1 MHDTSTLPTTLL
13 WPFAFGA
20 VLAWT
25 VRVAQAGRADR
36 KEETLLQVMEI
47 IGWLLMFG
55 SAIGFLLAI
64 FEFLSW
70 FCFAITAVVA
80 LLCVQRYRDSEKQ
93 ALIHTLTMAAEQG
106 IPLDEA
112 VRAFAAEK
120 RSAYNHRVGDL
131 ADLLEAGV
139 PLPSAIE
146 QARLRL
152 PSETA
157 LAVHVGSD
165 TGHLGM
171 TLRESLTWTSGAH
184 TILASLL
191 EKLFYALLF
200 LGVSFVVLYWLFDEI
215 ALAFL
220 GLAQEFGAKP
230 TVSATIWQIIEDL
243 QAQSAGSWLQVCGV
257 IASGV
262 VIACILLCVCFY
274 LRWISTD
281 LPVVRWLWFPWER
294 TIVLHALATAVRNR
308 QPLTESLRQLQ
319 TYHPKRSMRRRLER
333 AFRFANVGGDWRKG
347 LLQARL
353 INRREAAVL
362 QAAENLDNT
371 GWALREMADRRL
383 QRTLLHVRRAL
394 GILVPLIMT
403 IAGLLAVT
411 VGIAY
416 LDMLASAI
424 RAAEAM

>member
-1 MHDTSTLPTTLL
+1 MKETVTLPLGLL

-20 VLAWT
+20 VLSWT
-25 VRVAQAGRADR
+25 IRVAHTGRTER

-55 SAIGFLLAI
+55 SAIGFLLAV
-64 FEFLSW
+64 FEILFWL
-70 FCFAITAVVA
+70 CFAIIAVVA

-106 IPLDEA
+106 IPLGEA
-112 VRAFAAEK
+112 VRAFASEK
-120 RSAYNHRVGDL
+120 QSAFSHRVGDL
-131 ADLLEAGV
+131 AELLEAGV

-171 TLRESLTWTSGAH
+171 ALRESLTWTSVSN
-184 TILASLL
+184 TVLASLL
-191 EKLFYALLF
+191 EKLFYVLLIVGVGFLALYTLDDSMAVYF
-200 LGVSFVVLYWLFDEI
+200 AG
-215 ALAFL
+215 
-220 GLAQEFGAKP
+220 EFGAKP
-230 TVSATIWQIIEDL
+230 TVSAMIWQVIAEFRN
-243 QAQSAGSWLQVCGV
+243 QSAVISLQSLG
-257 IASGV
+257 IISAGV
-262 VIACILLCVCFY
+262 VVVCILLCVCFY

-319 TYHPKRSMRRRLER
+319 THHPKRSMRRRLER
-333 AFRFANVGGDWRKG
+333 AFRVANVGGDWRQG
-347 LLQARL
+347 LLKARL

-362 QAAENLDNT
+362 QAAEQLDNV

-383 QRTLLHVRRAL
+383 QRTLLRVHRSLSV
-394 GILVPLIMT
+394 LVPLTMT
-403 IAGLLAVT
+403 IAALLAVAIG
-411 VGIAY
+411 VAY
-416 LDMLASAI
+416 MDVLASVI

>member
-1 MHDTSTLPTTLL
+1 MKETISLPLGLL

-20 VLAWT
+20 VLSWT
-25 VRVAQAGRADR
+25 IRVAHSGRTNR
-36 KEETLLQVMEI
+36 KEETLLQVLEI

-55 SAIGFLLAI
+55 SAIGILLAV

-70 FCFAITAVVA
+70 FCFAIIAVVS

-106 IPLDEA
+106 IPLGET
-112 VRAFAAEK
+112 VRAFASEK
-120 RSAYNHRVGDL
+120 RNAYSHRVIDL
-131 ADLLEAGV
+131 AELLEAGV

-171 TLRESLTWTSGAH
+171 ALRESLTWTSVSN
-184 TILASLL
+184 TVLASLL
-191 EKLFYALLF
+191 EKLFYVLLI
-200 LGVSFVVLYWLFDEI
+200 LGVGFLLLYWLFED
-215 ALAFL
+215 L
-220 GLAQEFGAKP
+220 GLMFQEMAVEFGAKP
-230 TVSATIWQIIEDL
+230 TVSAMIWQFVEDL
-243 QAQSAGSWLQVCGV
+243 RNQSAVIWLQIFGV
-257 IASGV
+257 MTAGAL
-262 VIACILLCVCFY
+262 IACIFLCVCFY

-319 TYHPKRSMRRRLER
+319 THHPKRSMRRRLER
-333 AFRFANVGGDWRKG
+333 AFRVANVGGDWRQG
-347 LLQARL
+347 LLKARL

-362 QAAENLDNT
+362 QAAEQLDNVA
-371 GWALREMADRRL
+371 WALREMADRRL
-383 QRTLLHVRRAL
+383 QRTLLRVHRSL
-394 GILVPLIMT
+394 SILVPLVMT
-403 IAGLLAVT
+403 ITGLLAVT
-411 VGIAY
+411 IGVAY

>member
-1 MHDTSTLPTTLL
+1 MKETFSLPLGLL
-13 WPFAFGA
+13 WPFVFGA
-20 VLAWT
+20 VLCWT
-25 VRVAQAGRADR
+25 VRVAQTGRTDR
-36 KEETLLQVMEI
+36 KEETLLQGMEI

-55 SAIGFLLAI
+55 SAIGFLLAV
-64 FEFLSW
+64 FEVLFW
-70 FCFAITAVVA
+70 FCFAIIAVVA

-106 IPLDEA
+106 IPLGET
-112 VRAFAAEK
+112 VRAFASEK
-120 RSAYNHRVGDL
+120 RNAYSHRVIDL
-131 ADLLEAGV
+131 AELLEAGV

-171 TLRESLTWTSGAH
+171 ALRESLTWTSVSN
-184 TILASLL
+184 TVLASLL
-191 EKLFYALLF
+191 EKLFYVLFF
-200 LGVSFVVLYWLFDEI
+200 LGVSFTMPYWLFDDMAI
-215 ALAFL
+215 GFAD
-220 GLAQEFGAKP
+220 EFGVKP
-230 TVSATIWQIIEDL
+230 TVSAMIWQTVEDMRN
-243 QAQSAGSWLQVCGV
+243 QSAVIWLQLLGGMV
-257 IASGV
+257 AGV

-319 TYHPKRSMRRRLER
+319 THHPKRSMRRRLER
-333 AFRFANVGGDWRKG
+333 AFRVANAGGDWRKG

-362 QAAENLDNT
+362 QAAEQLDNV

-383 QRTLLHVRRAL
+383 QRTLLRVHQSL
-394 GILVPLIMT
+394 SMLVPLIMT
-403 IAGLLAVT
+403 LAGLLAVT
-411 VGIAY
+411 IGVAY
-416 LDMLASAI
+416 LDMLASVI
-424 RAAEAM
+424 RATAAM